1 MAKTNS
7 PKVFLIVLLG
17 ILLLLTALFWPYLS
31 SIILALLLAGPFFP
45 LFKKLKTR
53 LKNRESLAALLMVL
67 FIFLIL
73 VVPISWLIS
82 TISAQAF
89 DFYMQTKDGM
99 TLLKIDEF
107 LKGDSIWVPKID
119 QVAQMLNLKITAQ
132 SIKDLF
138 IFTGKNIGLLL
149 AKQINSIASNLIN
162 FLIQFFLMIFMIYYI
177 FRDGARLKQYILE
190 IIPFPVNQQEL
201 IIEKF
206 RETGKALFIGNALSG
221 AVQGICGGFGFFIFG
236 LGSPFLWGTAIA
248 FFAFLPILG
257 ASAIY
262 LPAGIVLLIQGPT
275 WKAIAFLI
283 FNILYSSLM
292 EYVIKPRLIG
302 EKININPVL
311 LFIAILG
318 GIKLFGLLG
327 IIYGPLIITVFFT
340 IISIYKN
347 EYESGVGRSN
357 SDQLLK

>member
-1 MAKTNS
+1 MPKTNN

-31 SIILALLLAGPFFP
+31 PIILALLIAGPFFP
-45 LFKKLKTR
+45 LYKRLKTR

-99 TLLKIDEF
+99 TLMKIDEF
-107 LKGDSIWVPKID
+107 LKGDSIWVQKID
-119 QVAQMLNLKITAQ
+119 KVAQMLNLQVTAQ

-149 AKQINSIASNLIN
+149 AKQINSVASNLIN

-221 AVQGICGGFGFFIFG
+221 AVQGIFGGFGFFIFG

-283 FNILYSSLM
+283 YNILYSSLM

-311 LFIAILG
+311 LFITILG

-340 IISIYKN
+340 VISIYRN
-347 EYESGVGRSN
+347 EYKSGVERSN
-357 SDQLLK
+357 SDHLLK